1 MAVNRTDL
9 ARGIDRK
16 KMAPISYHT
25 ANVLRCVL
33 QRLRMERKKL
43 TLHRWAIS
51 QGEHQEKS
59 EPADKGVSS
68 LHLIIA
74 IL

>member
-9 ARGIDRK
+9 ARGIDHK

-33 QRLRMERKKL
+33 QRLRMETEVVDVVKQLGRQADGT
-43 TLHRWAIS
+43 TLLFL
-51 QGEHQEKS
+51 KVC
-59 EPADKGVSS
+59 K
-68 LHLIIA
+68 
-74 IL
+74 